1 MKLYIISLIGCP
13 YSSALIELL
22 DSLNI
27 NYNIKEIQWEDKD
40 MNTNE
45 EISTFPQVYINNK
58 LLGGYEDLNEIIMTI
73 KKIYSSN
80 TKKKLMAMSKF
91 LNNKYE
97 FLERRDILNIIKIFI
112 S

>member
-1 MKLYIISLIGCP
+1 MKLYIVSLIGCP
-13 YSSALIELL
+13 YCAALNELL

-27 NYNIKEIQWEDKD
+27 NYDIKEISWEEKD
-40 MNTNE
+40 EYTNDR
-45 EISTFPQVYINNK
+45 ISTFPQVYINQN
-58 LLGGYEDLNEIIMTI
+58 LLGGYDDINEINSTI

-80 TKKKLMAMSKF
+80 TKNKLNIMSKF

-97 FLERRDILNIIKIFI
+97 FLERREILNIIKIFI